1 LTKRRFKLT
10 KTFFIYLENY
20 IKMKFRLLFLFL
32 GLMIFSN
39 CSLDDNPIFKGAFS
53 IINET
58 TSMVISCEGVVMTI
72 MQEGRAFQKMKDQ
85 YLAENMSGQPVLVTI
100 KAKVIKAEKL
110 KNGKEIQDIEVTS
123 LLEMEVGKTCT
134 GNSINE

>member
-1 LTKRRFKLT
+1 
-10 KTFFIYLENY
+10 
-20 IKMKFRLLFLFL
+20 
-32 GLMIFSN
+32 
-39 CSLDDNPIFKGAFS
+39 
-53 IINET
+53 
-58 TSMVISCEGVVMTI
+58 MTI
-72 MQEGRAFQKMKDQ
+72 KQEGRAFQKMKDQ
-85 YLAENMSGQPVLVTI
+85 YLAENMGGQPVLVTI